1 VKVTPQPKAA
11 ITEGVWLVGEDIK
24 AGRYRTVD
32 TVSDGCYWEITA
44 DEGSGDIVQNDLPTG
59 GRPTVSLENGQ
70 QFTTKDCGDWARS

>member
-1 VKVTPQPKAA
+1 
-11 ITEGVWLVGEDIK
+11 VGEDIK